1 MLCHL
6 PFIVPV
12 AGLVLFA
19 VLPLPTALAIYVP
32 VALLALAIGIPA
44 VRAMY
49 RPVATGVEAMR
60 GTEGIVLTAEG
71 RSAAVR
77 WEGEIW
83 NCRAAEPL
91 AAGDRVRIVEVD
103 GLTAVVRRADGEWR
117 MRGGAR

>member
-49 RPVATGVEAMR
+49 RPGATGGEAMR

-91 AAGDRVRIVEVD
+91 AAGDRVRIVEVE
-103 GLTAVVRRADGEWR
+103 GLTAVVRRAGGERR
-117 MRGGAR
+117 MQGGAR

>member
-12 AGLVLFA
+12 AGLILFA
-19 VLPLPTALAIYVP
+19 VLPFPTALAIYAP

-49 RPVATGVEAMR
+49 RPVATGIEAMR
-60 GTEGIVLTAEG
+60 GTEGFVLPAEG
-71 RSAAVR
+71 RSTSIP

-91 AAGDRVRIVEVD
+91 AAGDRVRIVDVD
-103 GLTAVVRRADGEWR
+103 GLTAVVLRAG
-117 MRGGAR
+117 

>member
-12 AGLVLFA
+12 AGLILSA
-19 VLPLPTALAIYVP
+19 VLPFGTALAFYAP

-49 RPVATGVEAMR
+49 RPVATGIEAMR

-91 AAGDRVRIVEVD
+91 AAGDRVRIVEGE
-103 GLTAVVRRADGEWR
+103 GLTAGG
-117 MRGGAR
+117 GGA

>member
-6 PFIVPV
+6 PFVVPV

-19 VLPLPTALAIYVP
+19 VLPFPAALAIYVP
-32 VALLALAIGIPA
+32 VTLLALAIGIPA

-91 AAGDRVRIVEVD
+91 AAGDRVRIVEVE
-103 GLTAVVRRADGEWR
+103 GLTAVVRRTGGER
-117 MRGGAR
+117 RVPGGA